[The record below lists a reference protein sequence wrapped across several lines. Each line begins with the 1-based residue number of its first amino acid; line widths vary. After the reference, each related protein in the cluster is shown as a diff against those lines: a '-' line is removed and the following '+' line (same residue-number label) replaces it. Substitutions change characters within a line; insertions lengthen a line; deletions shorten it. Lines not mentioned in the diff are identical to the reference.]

1 MWLALICSR
10 FQTICSLA
18 GVQRLDLV
26 SRQGLLEARHLGRD
40 STVADDLYRRFF
52 TQALEIAGKQ
62 CRAHAAQS
70 LRVMALGAVFL
81 VKRGRV
87 GSHRGQQ

>member
-1 MWLALICSR
+1 MWL
-10 FQTICSLA
+10 
-18 GVQRLDLV
+18 QRLDLV

-52 TQALEIAGKQ
+52 TQALEISGQQ
-62 CRAHAAQS
+62 CGPHAAQP
-70 LRVMALGAVFL
+70 LRIVALGAVFL

-87 GSHRGQQ
+87 GGHRGQQ